1 MEILIQMVPV
11 TPDVSLFIYG
21 FNEKGEMIFRSSAM
35 PKYLQNETI
44 VIDKDIVYTNLYHFH
59 IQYLKY
65 FIE

>member
-44 VIDKDIVYTNLYHFH
+44 VIDSIYKSISFSYTIFKILY
-59 IQYLKY
+59 
-65 FIE
+65 